1 MPTITY
7 EYFLSKKLW
16 FLSKKF
22 YIETFLDVSVKS
34 VLYDKAKSKKKMNK
48 NSELQN
54 YNKS

>member
-7 EYFLSKKLW
+7 EYFLSKKLG